1 MNFRMTTLTGLA
13 LVLSACTSVGPV
25 ATDPVSARWVGKSAG
40 EFFAAYG
47 PPLTDI
53 ETGGTTLYT
62 WRGGF
67 RGPRVCAVELTVSA
81 DYRIRKIRATRD
93 HPGKNGPS
101 HCAEV
106 LDAAKA

>member
-1 MNFRMTTLTGLA
+1 MTFRMTLLA
-13 LVLSACTSVGPV
+13 GIALALSACTSTGPV

-47 PPLTDI
+47 PPLTDK
-53 ETGGTTLYT
+53 EAGSATLYT

-67 RGPRVCAVELTVSA
+67 RGPRVCAVELTVGG

-93 HPGKNGPS
+93 HPGKIGPS